1 MTEKLTLSDIQ
12 ASIAVLNLSAREAWQ
27 IKKGKLHKTFIFA
40 DFISAFAFMT
50 SVALSAEKMNHHPE
64 WFNSYKR
71 VEIDLFTHEV
81 DGISEQDFSL
91 AATIEKIYQPNLS

>member
-27 IKKGKLHKTFIFA
+27 IKNGKLHKTFIFA

-50 SVALSAEKMNHHPE
+50 SVALSAEKVNHHPE

-91 AATIEKIYQPNLS
+91 AAAIEEIYRQGN